1 MNFPSFTL
9 TDRKAVV
16 TGAGRG
22 IGHGIALALANAGA
36 DVAVTELSSEYS
48 QAVETA
54 NEIQNLGRKAIPIVM
69 DVMDLS
75 SIKSM
80 VDQLLFS
87 FGQVDI
93 LVNNA
98 GINIPKL
105 ALEVSEQDWDNVL
118 DIDLKG
124 VFFCSQAIGQHM
136 VEQKY
141 GKIVNIASQVG
152 LVGYKYRS
160 AYCAAKAGV
169 VNLTRV
175 LAIEWAQYNINV
187 NAIAPTFIKT
197 PLTEPMFANKEFY
210 DDVIRRIPM
219 GRIGEVEDVL
229 GAVIFLASEASNL
242 VTGHTLSVD
251 GGWVAW

>member
-1 MNFPSFTL
+1 
-9 TDRKAVV
+9 
-16 TGAGRG
+16 
-22 IGHGIALALANAGA
+22 
-36 DVAVTELSSEYS
+36 
-48 QAVETA
+48 
-54 NEIQNLGRKAIPIVM
+54 
-69 DVMDLS
+69 
-75 SIKSM
+75 
-80 VDQLLFS
+80 
-87 FGQVDI
+87 
-93 LVNNA
+93 
-98 GINIPKL
+98 
-105 ALEVSEQDWDNVL
+105 
-118 DIDLKG
+118 
-124 VFFCSQAIGQHM
+124 M